1 MDIYTLSSDE
11 VISLFKE
18 NPNGYHIILKHRHKH
33 FYNQIME
40 NFPGKS
46 LAERL
51 YRYCYNAA
59 PTCLKCGSSSVGF
72 LEFTTGFRIY
82 CSRVCTGTSEANEI
96 GRKNYLSDPNR
107 REDQIRKS
115 KDTCMARYGVEHWS
129 STDEGR
135 TRNSEANRKFYRN
148 LYPLEINGRTRK
160 QYTAAARY
168 LTNIVYNEHKSII
181 DPLNIR
187 SKEWVVDHVYSINDG
202 FMKDVPLDIICHWT
216 NLKLIH
222 KKENSSKGC
231 RSDKTLDELYKDYA
245 NYADPTSSTP
255 LPCS

>member
-72 LEFTTGFRIY
+72 LEFTTGFRTY

-135 TRNSEANRKFYRN
+135 TRNSEANRKFY
-148 LYPLEINGRTRK
+148 
-160 QYTAAARY
+160 
-168 LTNIVYNEHKSII
+168 SI
-181 DPLNIR
+181 
-187 SKEWVVDHVYSINDG
+187 S
-202 FMKDVPLDIICHWT
+202 
-216 NLKLIH
+216 
-222 KKENSSKGC
+222 
-231 RSDKTLDELYKDYA
+231 
-245 NYADPTSSTP
+245 
-255 LPCS
+255 